1 MDNMNTPNLEIVKG
15 LLAVI
20 GGVVLVF
27 FAFKMIFQIV
37 CFVTGFLLIY
47 YGLAILNIKQATDY
61 IDQFLAKVK
70 SIFGR

>member
-1 MDNMNTPNLEIVKG
+1 MDNMNMPNLGVVKG

-27 FAFKMIFQIV
+27 FAFKMIFQIA

-47 YGLAILNIKQATDY
+47 YGLALLNIKQATDY
-61 IDQFLAKVK
+61 IDFFLVK
-70 SIFGR
+70 IRKLFGK